1 MLRKHGAEIK
11 VLRDEASTSYTEL
24 ESKLRK
30 KDQELEASQLRAVSL
45 TSQLSSLREE
55 LQQALQQQQQQQHS
69 VSVSSSSVPG
79 TASSSSRHLAPI
91 ETDSS
96 KLSPSIPRN
105 C

>member
-55 LQQALQQQQQQQHS
+55 LQQALQQQQQQHS